1 MKPKK
6 VVKVALATGDIVTVK
21 DYGDGLLVGGGL
33 GGFLTDAELNQAA
46 VNTDYAVDKVRTALK
61 AQSASAQGKNNQK
74 EKRKR
79 TSAHGL
85 TPEDLS
91 ELVGGHW
98 GQSRKDLLGKIEK
111 EKRVKLTKAQLSLL
125 ITKARRLEDKEKTAV
140 IR

>member
-61 AQSASAQGKNNQK
+61 AQSVSAQGKDNQK

-79 TSAHGL
+79 TPAHGL
-85 TPEDLS
+85 TPADLS
-91 ELVGGHW
+91 ELVNGHW
-98 GQSRKDLLGKIEK
+98 GTSRKDLLEKIRK
-111 EKRVKLTKAQLSLL
+111 NKGITLTSAQLSRL
-125 ITKARRLEDKEKTAV
+125 ITETRKLEDKKKTTV